1 MTDSSHAPQTRSS
14 FKANDVVKY
23 AVPRYC
29 REGVAVARLRNGKL
43 VLRDTYWLRDDDL
56 SYVLTADE
64 VANAELLFNTD
75 DYDELDR
82 HARSTPTTWATY
94 AEADRAQIPM
104 QHGRTMRYFVRKGS
118 TPDLATQVANARALV
133 SQRRDEVRTAQLALA
148 RAESELAR
156 LDSELAAAI
165 YRPLE
170 SSAA

>member
-1 MTDSSHAPQTRSS
+1 MTDTSHPPQITAT
-14 FKANDVVKY
+14 FKENDVVKY
-23 AVPRYC
+23 AVPRHC
-29 REGVAVARLRNGKL
+29 REGFAVAHLRNGKL
-43 VLRDTYWLRDDDL
+43 ILRDTYWLRDDDL

-64 VANAELLFNTD
+64 VANAELLFNID

-82 HARSTPTTWATY
+82 HDRSTPMTLATY

-104 QHGRTMRYFVRKGS
+104 QHGLTIRYFVRKGA

-133 SQRRDEVRTAQLALA
+133 SQRRDEVRTAQLTLA

-156 LDSELAAAI
+156 LDSELAAAV